1 MEDDS
6 LQNHLG
12 SAPPHV
18 EGMDSVVA
26 TVSGYQGSE
35 RFNLIKLI
43 DRTGASYVGN
53 MSQSVT
59 HLVCWKFE
67 GRKYELAKKL
77 RIPIVNHCW
86 FEECLKQGRRVLA
99 EPYSYSCGEEMGPLA
114 VDILLGINQAKA
126 QSKDLK
132 NGKRSLVAE
141 REDINDGS
149 WKNSI
154 LLDEDL
160 FPKKRQKDHGSSR
173 SKGKAIKSYSRKDC
187 PSSSRRGHEK
197 LPTTKTMKIWRRAFP
212 PPPEHHVAAIA
223 PPYLTFDNIA
233 CVLHLGIGHYARNMV
248 VRVLEEASTSRPAY
262 SCRQGKRNSTSPES
276 SSKGRRLVKKCTSLK
291 DWLIHSDVEE
301 ECEDVRV
308 LPENES
314 RRILVDSSEDEVLPE
329 NKSRRVLVDSS
340 EDEVLPVNESR
351 RVLVDSSEAEVLPE
365 NESRRVLVDS
375 SEDERHRVT
384 NRHTS
389 DLRTLNGLN
398 STDVYD
404 TVQDIEHLDGDQ
416 IEDLESVNQENPNSH
431 ACVTPSSFATPEK
444 LHEAANQGSTEEESL
459 PPASS
464 ELSCVICWT
473 DFSSTR
479 GVLPCGHR
487 FCFSC
492 IQNWADHMNSSRKTS
507 TCPLCKASFM
517 CITKVEDA
525 ASSDQKIYSQNMP
538 KDSSKTNLYVL
549 PGETYNHPSSVSAST
564 AVCYLCLGR
573 EPEELLA
580 SCHFCTNQ
588 WVHSFCLDPPLFPWT
603 CAHCQD
609 LQFLYRRNR

>member
-1 MEDDS
+1 
-6 LQNHLG
+6 
-12 SAPPHV
+12 
-18 EGMDSVVA
+18 MDSVVA

-99 EPYSYSCGEEMGPLA
+99 EPYSYSSGEEMGPLA
-114 VDILLGINQAKA
+114 MDIQAKA

-149 WKNSI
+149 CKNSI

-187 PSSSRRGHEK
+187 PSSSHEK
-197 LPTTKTMKIWRRAFP
+197 LPTTKTMK
-212 PPPEHHVAAIA
+212 
-223 PPYLTFDNIA
+223 
-233 CVLHLGIGHYARNMV
+233 
-248 VRVLEEASTSRPAY
+248 LEEASTSRPAY
-262 SCRQGKRNSTSPES
+262 SCRLGKRNSTSPES
-276 SSKGRRLVKKCTSLK
+276 WSKGRRLVKKCTSLK

-301 ECEDVRV
+301 ECEEVQV
-308 LPENES
+308 LPE
-314 RRILVDSSEDEVLPE
+314 I
-329 NKSRRVLVDSS
+329 KSRRVLVDSS
-340 EDEVLPVNESR
+340 EDEVLPEIKSRRVLVDSSEDEVLPENESR
-351 RVLVDSSEAEVLPE
+351 RILVDSSEAEVLPE
-365 NESRRVLVDS
+365 NESRRVSVDSSEEEVLPENESRRVLVDS
-375 SEDERHRVT
+375 SEDQRHRVT

-389 DLRTLNGLN
+389 DMRTLNGLN
-398 STDVYD
+398 STDAYD

-416 IEDLESVNQENPNSH
+416 IENLESVNQENPNSH
-431 ACVTPSSFATPEK
+431 ACVTPSSFTTPEK
-444 LHEAANQGSTEEESL
+444 LHEASNQGSTEESL
-459 PPASS
+459 PPAST

-549 PGETYNHPSSVSAST
+549 PNETYNLPANVSAST